1 MCKLMLAAFAAACA
15 LAGCTPAEQ
24 AQFQAGVAQFNADVA
39 LVDSSIATVSTALA
53 NNCNSLVAV
62 GQALAVAIG
71 TSSAAGAGLTGVDAA
86 IQSYCQAH
94 PTNIA
99 SAVNATAAAV
109 SAGKAAQTAAKAG
122 N

>member
-1 MCKLMLAAFAAACA
+1 MRKHKLAAFALVCA

-24 AQFQAGVAQFNADVA
+24 AQFQTDVTQFNADVA
-39 LVDSSIATVSTALA
+39 LVDSSIAGVSSALA
-53 NNCNSLVAV
+53 NNCIGLVSIGQSLAQLV
-62 GQALAVAIG
+62 G
-71 TSSAAGAGLTGVDAA
+71 TSRSAGAGITGVDAA

-99 SAVNATAAAV
+99 TAVSATAAAV
-109 SAGKAAQTAAKAG
+109 SAGKAAQAAAKAG